1 MTLWGDDTFLF
12 VCLVGEMWE
21 RLSRALTVGGATASL
36 ECKTFVFLFLFFS
49 TQLVCDLNCYKL
61 PPYKWQKMCLVHST
75 PGLSF
80 KVQLI
85 YSIKVTVA
93 MSSQG
98 NSFRL

>member
-1 MTLWGDDTFLF
+1 MGKTIQGPN
-12 VCLVGEMWE
+12 
-21 RLSRALTVGGATASL
+21 SRRGHSKLGMQNICFYFS
-36 ECKTFVFLFLFFS
+36 FFFY
-49 TQLVCDLNCYKL
+49 TVCDLNCYKL